1 MGQVSYSKA
10 GRDAKKVMVVV
21 GVIDSTFV
29 LMSDGDLRRIEKPKK
44 KRIKHLEITN
54 RVLEPIGEKLRNG
67 QKVSNSEI
75 RAALAEFKQD

>member
-1 MGQVSYSKA
+1 MGQVAYSKA
-10 GRDAKKVMVVV
+10 GRDTKKVMIVV

-29 LMSDGDLRRIEKPKK
+29 LMSDGDLRRVEKPKK

-54 RVLEPIGEKLRNG
+54 RVLEPISEKLRNG